1 MGDAISYAVAAQAK
15 GLMALK
21 AETQRKIKKTNK
33 DVAAYGDQIVKHAKE
48 VTATMR
54 ANVKTLKDKL
64 AKAKSGFALKMKKT
78 EAAGIARHVAAIKQ
92 IEDGL
97 DEADKVNTKKFGDV
111 FIKMGADR
119 AHADQALASAVKQL
133 NDGLAKHA
141 ALEDSRFQK
150 TVKDLK
156 KARKDTWN
164 DVKEARKFFTMGFA
178 LATSEMKKSEGRLQE
193 AIEDVADLV
202 EGDKVI
208 QARVNMAVDAELK
221 RVLTL
226 SNDNHATAKRAR
238 GKIGELMNKNKI
250 VAHQEVADLAKSTE
264 AELKKTRSYMAKLRK
279 QAAKDLTAATEGLY
293 LKLNQDQM
301 AQTAELAKL
310 TTTLHTVKAST
321 AAALAKAKAE
331 FDNKYQLIVDNEA
344 ANHLKYEAGLKKV
357 TGVAH
362 DWKVSA
368 AKDRELM
375 KMESKIM
382 NNDLNKAIARAVA
395 LGEAMS
401 DTLLKTLHG
410 NRKKIAQNYLSVKG
424 YTAAASGAISDMIQ
438 KGGLTK
444 NHLSA
449 IGDFLYSTSQVA
461 AIKTKPAE
469 GVAAGAG
476 ALVATFSGDIV
487 PEVPEINKVNG
498 LVDEYM
504 EIFTSCQMRW
514 PYGLGKYLLEKLSV
528 AMTKDGVL
536 TVGAKEGKS
545 GQWVYLSGKAIG
557 LSSKM
562 DYLASIGA
570 RVHHYQDALAK
581 LSAKLP
587 KKAVVKPLTVP
598 PPEWEGN

>member
-301 AQTAELAKL
+301 AQTAEFA
-310 TTTLHTVKAST
+310 
-321 AAALAKAKAE
+321 
-331 FDNKYQLIVDNEA
+331 NKYQLIVDNEA

-395 LGEAMS
+395 LGEAKAKEVLEHSTSNIDAVQRALSQEIAEQVEAMS
-401 DTLLKTLHG
+401 DTLLKILHG

-424 YTAAASGAISDMIQ
+424 YTAA
-438 KGGLTK
+438 
-444 NHLSA
+444 
-449 IGDFLYSTSQVA
+449 
-461 AIKTKPAE
+461 
-469 GVAAGAG
+469 
-476 ALVATFSGDIV
+476 
-487 PEVPEINKVNG
+487 
-498 LVDEYM
+498 
-504 EIFTSCQMRW
+504 
-514 PYGLGKYLLEKLSV
+514 
-528 AMTKDGVL
+528 
-536 TVGAKEGKS
+536 
-545 GQWVYLSGKAIG
+545 
-557 LSSKM
+557 
-562 DYLASIGA
+562 
-570 RVHHYQDALAK
+570 
-581 LSAKLP
+581 
-587 KKAVVKPLTVP
+587 
-598 PPEWEGN
+598 